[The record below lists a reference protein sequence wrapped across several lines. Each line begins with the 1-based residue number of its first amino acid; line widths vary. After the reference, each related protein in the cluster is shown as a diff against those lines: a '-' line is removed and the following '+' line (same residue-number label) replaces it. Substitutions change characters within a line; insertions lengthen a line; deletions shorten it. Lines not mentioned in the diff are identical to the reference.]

1 MTIKSL
7 YKDYFQKSRVFLY
20 PALEIK
26 RGSSVMPI
34 QTHVSWEGHYAP
46 EDRKLICLYYL
57 REDEEFLR
65 FEKHKLLGNPRF
77 HDFKQVDDERA
88 VYVFDFQ
95 DSKSDFDLF
104 LQGRYSK
111 MSAVHKKKIKA
122 YYGIYNSNF
131 VYIESYLNPEKY
143 FSIYSEM
150 LGVDID
156 ELRKVGELCNP
167 PDMERESLVMDIQE
181 INLKTKQHE

>member
-34 QTHVSWEGHYAP
+34 STHIAWEGRYKP

-57 REDEEFLR
+57 REDEEFVR
-65 FEKHKLLGNPRF
+65 FEKNKLLNNPLF
-77 HDFKQVDDERA
+77 FDFKQVEDDKG
-88 VYVFDFQ
+88 VYVFDFSQ
-95 DSKSDFDLF
+95 YKEDFDLF
-104 LQGRYSK
+104 MQGKYSK
-111 MSAVHKKKIKA
+111 MSAVHKKKVKS
-122 YYGIYNSNF
+122 YYGVYNTNF

-143 FSIYSEM
+143 FGMYSEM
-150 LGVDID
+150 LGVEVD

-167 PDMERESLVMDIQE
+167 PDIMKESLVMDIKE
-181 INLKTKQHE
+181 ITIKNQTI